1 VEAKE
6 YDQVLSFFLN
16 LIHYAQI
23 QGIGNSS
30 NIANT
35 YEDDNKWTKICSKI
49 QFNLG
54 LMGL

>member
-1 VEAKE
+1 VEAKKYE
-6 YDQVLSFFLN
+6 RVLGFFFN
-16 LIHYAQI
+16 PIHYVQI

-35 YEDDNKWTKICSKI
+35 YGDDNKWIKICSKI

-54 LMGL
+54 LTGL

>member
-1 VEAKE
+1 MEAKE
-6 YDQVLSFFLN
+6 YERVLSFFLN
-16 LIHYAQI
+16 PIHYVQI

-30 NIANT
+30 NIVNT
-35 YEDDNKWTKICSKI
+35 YGDENKWTKICPKI